1 MTAVQRAQG
10 TNISEVAA
18 GCAEPHSP
26 ACVSSNS
33 YEWVLQPTTVS
44 QDGARHLFEI
54 WLAALQDLQGM
65 PPEDG
70 DGEAHVLEVVLAVR
84 GVAVPIRDL
93 DTALQHIGGSQRK
106 ASK

>member
-1 MTAVQRAQG
+1 
-10 TNISEVAA
+10 
-18 GCAEPHSP
+18 
-26 ACVSSNS
+26 
-33 YEWVLQPTTVS
+33 
-44 QDGARHLFEI
+44 
-54 WLAALQDLQGM
+54 M

>member
-1 MTAVQRAQG
+1 MCV
-10 TNISEVAA
+10 VAA
-18 GCAEPHSP
+18 VNAPCQLTA
-26 ACVSSNS
+26 
-33 YEWVLQPTTVS
+33 
-44 QDGARHLFEI
+44 FEI